1 MFSHD
6 HHKSY
11 HIRLSFSFQGET
23 LTGCGNEHVAF
34 LRLRALELQGE
45 VQEAFIHAIVFEALN
60 PEVNFL
66 FINFT

>member
-6 HHKSY
+6 KSY
-11 HIRLSFSFQGET
+11 HIRLSFSFQG
-23 LTGCGNEHVAF
+23 GNEHVAF

-60 PEVNFL
+60 PEVTSP